1 MKTIQDVQIWDN
13 GQVKVAKVLN
23 AFAVNVSLNQDA
35 TFYYELLPLDDKGN
49 IGGRIAYGNVFMPTE
64 QYLQWDQDEF
74 AWDFVASA
82 LNLVITGDYV
92 APQPPIV
99 EESLI
104 EAAPIEQAPVEES
117 TEESPSNSL

>member
-13 GQVKVAKVLN
+13 GQIKIAKVLN
-23 AFAVNVSLNQDA
+23 AYALNVTLDQSA
-35 TFYYELLPLDDKGN
+35 TFYFSLLSVDEQGKTNGS
-49 IGGRIAYGNVFMPTE
+49 IANGNVFMPTDE
-64 QYLQWDQDEF
+64 YLQWDQDEF
-74 AWDFVASA
+74 AWDFIASA

-99 EESLI
+99 EESVI

>member
-23 AFAVNVSLNQDA
+23 AYAVNVSLNQNA
-35 TFYYELLPLDDKGN
+35 TFYYELLPLDDQGN
-49 IGGRIAYGNVFMPTE
+49 VGSRIAYGNVFMPTE
-64 QYLQWDQDEF
+64 EYLQWSQDEF

-92 APQPPIV
+92 APQPV
-99 EESLI
+99 EEIKPII
-104 EAAPIEQAPVEES
+104 EAAPISEE
-117 TEESPSNSL
+117 NA

>member
-23 AFAVNVSLNQDA
+23 AFAVNVSLNQNA
-35 TFYYELLPLDDKGN
+35 TFYYELLPLDDKSN
-49 IGGRIAYGNVFMPTE
+49 TSGRIAYGNVFMPTE

-92 APQPPIV
+92 APQPPVIEESIIEPIV
-99 EESLI
+99 EEL
-104 EAAPIEQAPVEES
+104 PMEEEPKS
-117 TEESPSNSL
+117 EENI

>member
-1 MKTIQDVQIWDN
+1 MKTIQEVQIWDN
-13 GQVKVAKVLN
+13 GIVKIAKVLN
-23 AFAVNVSLNQDA
+23 AFAVNVSLNQSA

-49 IGGRIAYGNVFMPTE
+49 TSGRIAYGNVFMPTE

-92 APQPPIV
+92 APQPLVV
-99 EESLI
+99 EEPIL
-104 EAAPIEQAPVEES
+104 EAAPIEESPVQES
-117 TEESPSNSL
+117 TEETPSNSL

>member
-23 AFAVNVSLNQDA
+23 AYAVNVSLNQNA

-49 IGGRIAYGNVFMPTE
+49 TSSRIAYGNVFMPTE

-92 APQPPIV
+92 APQPPLV
-99 EESLI
+99 EELI
-104 EAAPIEQAPVEES
+104 QEPVIEELPKSEE
-117 TEESPSNSL
+117 NI

>member
-23 AFAVNVSLNQDA
+23 AFAVNVSLNQNA
-35 TFYYELLPLDDKGN
+35 TFYYELLPLNDDGTV
-49 IGGRIAYGNVFMPTE
+49 GGRIAYGNVFMPTE

-92 APQPPIV
+92 APQPPVVEDPIVEPIV
-99 EESLI
+99 EE
-104 EAAPIEQAPVEES
+104 APVKEEPKS
-117 TEESPSNSL
+117 EENI

>member
-49 IGGRIAYGNVFMPTE
+49 TSSRIAYGNVFMPTE

-92 APQPPIV
+92 APQPPVIVESIIEPIV
-99 EESLI
+99 EEL
-104 EAAPIEQAPVEES
+104 PMEEEPKS
-117 TEESPSNSL
+117 EENI

>member
-23 AFAVNVSLNQDA
+23 AYAVNVSLNQNA

-49 IGGRIAYGNVFMPTE
+49 TSGRIAYGNVYMPTE
-64 QYLQWDQDEF
+64 EYLQWSQDEF
-74 AWDFVASA
+74 AWDFVASS

-92 APQPPIV
+92 APQPV
-99 EESLI
+99 EEIKPII
-104 EAAPIEQAPVEES
+104 EEAPISEE
-117 TEESPSNSL
+117 NA

>member
-23 AFAVNVSLNQDA
+23 AYAVNVSLNQNA

-49 IGGRIAYGNVFMPTE
+49 VGSRIAYGNVYMPTE
-64 QYLQWDQDEF
+64 EYLQWSQDEF

-92 APQPPIV
+92 APQPV
-99 EESLI
+99 EEIKPII
-104 EAAPIEQAPVEES
+104 EAAPISEE
-117 TEESPSNSL
+117 NA

>member
-23 AFAVNVSLNQDA
+23 AFAVNVSLNQNA
-35 TFYYELLPLDDKGN
+35 TFYYELLPIDESGN
-49 IGGRIAYGNVFMPTE
+49 VGGRIAYGNVFMPTE
-64 QYLQWDQDEF
+64 EYVQWDQDEF

-92 APQPPIV
+92 APQPLVIEEPIIEPM
-99 EESLI
+99 EEEPKS
-104 EAAPIEQAPVEES
+104 EE
-117 TEESPSNSL
+117 NA

>member
-23 AFAVNVSLNQDA
+23 AYAVNVSLNQNA
-35 TFYYELLPLDDKGN
+35 TFYYELLPIDDKGN
-49 IGGRIAYGNVFMPTE
+49 TSGRIAYGNVFMPTE
-64 QYLQWDQDEF
+64 QYIQWDQDEF

-92 APQPPIV
+92 APQPVEEIKPIV
-99 EESLI
+99 ETE
-104 EAAPIEQAPVEES
+104 PISEE
-117 TEESPSNSL
+117 NA

>member
-23 AFAVNVSLNQDA
+23 AYAVNVSLNQNA
-35 TFYYELLPLDDKGN
+35 TFYYELLQLNDDGN
-49 IGGRIAYGNVFMPTE
+49 VGGRIAYGNVFMPTE
-64 QYLQWDQDEF
+64 HYLQWNQDEF

-92 APQPPIV
+92 VPQPPIV
-99 EESLI
+99 EE
-104 EAAPIEQAPVEES
+104 VEP
-117 TEESPSNSL
+117 TL

>member
-23 AFAVNVSLNQDA
+23 AYAVNVSLDQSA
-35 TFYYELLPLDDKGN
+35 TFYYELLPLNDDGN
-49 IGGRIAYGNVFMPTE
+49 VGGRIAYGNVFMPTE
-64 QYLQWDQDEF
+64 QYLQWSQDEF

-92 APQPPIV
+92 APQPEVQPI
-99 EESLI
+99 I
-104 EAAPIEQAPVEES
+104 EVAPISEE
-117 TEESPSNSL
+117 NA

>member
-1 MKTIQDVQIWDN
+1 MKIIQDVQIWDN

-23 AFAVNVSLNQDA
+23 AFAVNVSLNQNA
-35 TFYYELLPLDDKGN
+35 TFYYELLPIDDKGN
-49 IGGRIAYGNVFMPTE
+49 TSGRIAYGNVYMPTE

-92 APQPPIV
+92 VPQPPVIEELIIEPIV
-99 EESLI
+99 EEL
-104 EAAPIEQAPVEES
+104 PMEEEPKS
-117 TEESPSNSL
+117 EENI

>member
-23 AFAVNVSLNQDA
+23 AFAVNVFFNQSA
-35 TFYYELLPLDDKGN
+35 TFYYELLPLKADGN
-49 IGGRIAYGNVFMPTE
+49 TDSRIAYGNVFMPTE

-92 APQPPIV
+92 APQPPVVEKPIV
-99 EESLI
+99 E
-104 EAAPIEQAPVEES
+104 APVQES
-117 TEESPSNSL
+117 TEETPSNSL

>member
-1 MKTIQDVQIWDN
+1 MKTIQEVQIWDN

-23 AFAVNVSLNQDA
+23 AYAVNVSLNQNA

-49 IGGRIAYGNVFMPTE
+49 TSGRIAYGNVFMPTE
-64 QYLQWDQDEF
+64 EYLQWDQDEF

-92 APQPPIV
+92 APQPV
-99 EESLI
+99 EEIKPII
-104 EAAPIEQAPVEES
+104 EEAPISEE
-117 TEESPSNSL
+117 NA

>member
-23 AFAVNVSLNQDA
+23 AYAVNVSLNQNA
-35 TFYYELLPLDDKGN
+35 TFYYELLPLDDQGN
-49 IGGRIAYGNVFMPTE
+49 AGSRIAYGNVFMPTE
-64 QYLQWDQDEF
+64 EYLQWSQDEF

-92 APQPPIV
+92 APQPVEEIKPIV
-99 EESLI
+99 EP
-104 EAAPIEQAPVEES
+104 APISEE
-117 TEESPSNSL
+117 NA

>member
-23 AFAVNVSLNQDA
+23 AYAVNVSLNQNA

-49 IGGRIAYGNVFMPTE
+49 TSGRIAYGNVYMPTE
-64 QYLQWDQDEF
+64 EYLQWSQDEF
-74 AWDFVASA
+74 AWDFVASS

-92 APQPPIV
+92 APQPV
-99 EESLI
+99 EEIKPII
-104 EAAPIEQAPVEES
+104 EEAPISEE
-117 TEESPSNSL
+117 NS